1 MIQAGNLIIPA
12 NAVIRGTNADWK
24 SQEVAQ
30 TSVNLQREIVS
41 WSACW
46 TWVISVYAAFTTT
59 IRPTSIRL
67 RRNRRA
73 WTIIWQGHW
82 LNNIPSWET
91 SPCSFPTL
99 QVWYDALTARLV
111 AQLNNG
117 ITVSASYAHGR
128 NFANGNNIDQ
138 TNLYQYYGPTQ
149 QDIAHTFSAQFT
161 YEFPLGHGKR
171 FLGNANRLVDALLG
185 GWQYSGFLTIRSG
198 LRFNI
203 ASEVSLLN
211 NGQSNRSNRICN
223 GNLSDP
229 TVNAWFDTSCFVDVL
244 VPDTYGNTGIN
255 PLHTDALQQLDSSL
269 FKTFKLTERMNL
281 QFRADA
287 FNTFNHPNFAAPD
300 ATVGDPSAGQVFSTS
315 VDNQPDAIWIAPF
328 LLKSRFI

>member
-1 MIQAGNLIIPA
+1 M
-12 NAVIRGTNADWK
+12 
-24 SQEVAQ
+24 
-30 TSVNLQREIVS
+30 
-41 WSACW
+41 
-46 TWVISVYAAFTTT
+46 
-59 IRPTSIRL
+59 
-67 RRNRRA
+67 
-73 WTIIWQGHW
+73 
-82 LNNIPSWET
+82 
-91 SPCSFPTL
+91 
-99 QVWYDALTARLV
+99 
-111 AQLNNG
+111 
-117 ITVSASYAHGR
+117 
-128 NFANGNNIDQ
+128 
-138 TNLYQYYGPTQ
+138 
-149 QDIAHTFSAQFT
+149 
-161 YEFPLGHGKR
+161 
-171 FLGNANRLVDALLG
+171 DALLG

-203 ASEVSLLN
+203 TSEVSLLN

-223 GNLSDP
+223 GGLSDP

-315 VDNQPDAIWIAPF
+315 VDNRRMQF
-328 LLKSRFI
+328 GLRLFF